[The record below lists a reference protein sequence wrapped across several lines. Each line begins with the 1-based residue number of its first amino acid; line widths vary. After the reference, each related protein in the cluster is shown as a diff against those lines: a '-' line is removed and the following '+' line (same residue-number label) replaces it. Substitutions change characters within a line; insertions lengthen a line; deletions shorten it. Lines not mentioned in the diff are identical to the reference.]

1 MYSVS
6 ETFKDYIKRNTVSFL
21 WHGNVVDKDE
31 NSYELIPRNI
41 VQNSGKITRR
51 CSTDELSIGTTC
63 ASELQL
69 NLYLDIDRYLLYGGV
84 ITLDFTLAEGDDTE
98 DIPMGEFTIA
108 ECTQSNGQLHIIAYD
123 AMTKFDDVPFSATL
137 HNVIQTPY
145 AWLLQACTA
154 CGVTLGMTSAQVIGL
169 PNGNRET
176 GFADVISDAKS
187 WRDVLGYLATYLG
200 SFAYIG
206 RDGKLYLNRY
216 TALSIDTIPAS
227 FRYSSNFSDYR
238 TTYDGIYCIN
248 KDSGV
253 QEYVSNNNT
262 GGLILDIGTNP
273 FLQFSEQANR
283 LSALSEII
291 NSWNGVYYVPY
302 EVDMPIVPYY
312 DPGDVLT
319 FTGNQADQYDYG
331 AITEIVFSM
340 SGRMSVKCAG
350 DNPRLALAQDRFTK
364 TVAGLSSDY
373 NNGQE
378 VGTKNFWLLHTEN
391 TAQLTVDST
400 WTQVAEIEFKQT
412 TDVQKL
418 GTVFSCEAILSKTST
433 VEVRITIDDEEA
445 YRFDIKEE
453 KSMKGTRPFHSSKGF
468 RVTDK
473 GTHVAKVYMKVT
485 DNPTRWG
492 DLV

>member
-31 NSYELIPRNI
+31 NSYELVPRNI

-137 HNVIQTPY
+137 HNTIQTPY

-154 CGVTLGMTSAQVIGL
+154 CGVLLGITEEQVIGF
-169 PNGNRET
+169 PNGNRKT
-176 GFADVISDAKS
+176 GFADVVSDAKS

-200 SFAYIG
+200 AFAYIG

-216 TALSIDTIPAS
+216 TAISIDTIPAS
-227 FRYSSNFSDYR
+227 FRYSSNLSDYR

-253 QEYVSNNNT
+253 QEYVANSNT

-273 FLQFSEQANR
+273 FLQFSDEFNR

-291 NSWNGVYYVPY
+291 ASWNGVYYVPY

-331 AITEIVFSM
+331 AITEIVYSM
-340 SGRMSVKCAG
+340 SGHMSVRCAG
-350 DNPRLALAQDRFTK
+350 DNPRLALAQDRFSK
-364 TVAGLSSDY
+364 TVAGLSAEY
-373 NNGQE
+373 ANGQE
-378 VGTKNFWLLHTEN
+378 TGSKNFWLLHTDGS
-391 TAQLTVDST
+391 TPMTVGAT
-400 WTQVAEIEFKQT
+400 KTQVAEIEFDQK
-412 TDVQKL
+412 TDVQRMGFMFTCDGDLSATAIVKVEI
-418 GTVFSCEAILSKTST
+418 TV
-433 VEVRITIDDEEA
+433 DDEPSYTFEISHK
-445 YRFDIKEE
+445 YLNGRRHIPVTWG
-453 KSMKGTRPFHSSKGF
+453 SRI
-468 RVTDK
+468 TDK
-473 GTHVAKVYMKVT
+473 GLHVAKVYMTVIDSPLT
-485 DNPTRWG
+485 WG
-492 DLV
+492 ELA